1 MQRQQN
7 HCNFHLKF
15 LKYLFSGW
23 INIQSIGNSTGC
35 LSSSSYMSYTLYK
48 TKSYFVFR
56 FFDTQSYPC
65 QCQISLTL
73 YIFCFF
79 HVVHHHQMA
88 WYVKV
93 YYVILFYSVN

>member
-1 MQRQQN
+1 MVGLIFKLLEVVQVAFHHLICHIHFIKQRV
-7 HCNFHLKF
+7 NFF
-15 LKYLFSGW
+15 L
-23 INIQSIGNSTGC
+23 
-35 LSSSSYMSYTLYK
+35 
-48 TKSYFVFR
+48 
-56 FFDTQSYPC
+56 DTQSYPC

-79 HVVHHHQMA
+79 HVVHHYQMA